1 MVQAVEVSRVSVM
14 VFDILEKE
22 EKMFK
27 TIQKMKEQKGFTLI
41 ELLIVVAIIGI
52 LAAVAI
58 PGYLGMQERGKK
70 GAVIRVA
77 ESSVP
82 EMQAWIN
89 SAKKAGTVQGGLF
102 EVDTNG
108 DGIIGTPS
116 ADIDNNTMG
125 VAGGNF
131 VTTAANGGW
140 IPLQN
145 NTKQQRS
152 PWSGGT
158 GLWFDG
164 AVQGDENAC
173 AAAAAAG
180 QITIC
185 YNPSATTAVRQ
196 VFFIARDITGVAVGT
211 VGGGV
216 VIYRKTIS
224 AD

>member
-1 MVQAVEVSRVSVM
+1 MYKAM
-14 VFDILEKE
+14 NNI
-22 EKMFK
+22 
-27 TIQKMKEQKGFTLI
+27 KEQKGFTLI

-58 PGYLGMQERGKK
+58 PGYIGMQERGRK
-70 GAVIRVA
+70 GAIIRVA

-89 SAKKAGTVQGGLF
+89 SVKKAGTTQGALF

-116 ADIDNNTMG
+116 ADINNDAMG
-125 VAGGNF
+125 ITGGNF

-140 IPLQN
+140 IPLN
-145 NTKQQRS
+145 NTIKNQAS
-152 PWSGGT
+152 PWAGGT

-164 AVQGDENAC
+164 AVRTTENLC

-185 YNPSATTAVRQ
+185 YNPAADNTIHQ
-196 VFFIARDITGVAVGT
+196 VWFIARDTTGSAIGT
-211 VGGGV
+211 VGGGM
-216 VIYRKTIS
+216 VIYRKAVS